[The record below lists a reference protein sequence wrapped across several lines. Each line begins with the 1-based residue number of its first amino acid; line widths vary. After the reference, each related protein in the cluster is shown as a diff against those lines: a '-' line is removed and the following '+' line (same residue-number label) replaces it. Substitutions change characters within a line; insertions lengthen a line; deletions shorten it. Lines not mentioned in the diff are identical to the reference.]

1 VTSGVDLS
9 LGDYWPEWG
18 FKNMLFG
25 RNMTKG
31 AASQIKPVSARTK
44 EFPVH
49 VDPKWHPRRTTT
61 LPDIS

>member
-1 VTSGVDLS
+1 
-9 LGDYWPEWG
+9 
-18 FKNMLFG
+18 
-25 RNMTKG
+25 MTKG